1 MATSNVEFYAKLQQL
16 QDQLHAS
23 EERRLQLERQM
34 NSYMKSDKRLARLR
48 ASKLQAY
55 WTKLCEDEQKSR
67 VRNEQLLKDFNRVE
81 SHVSMLSARTD
92 RLRELKKQYEAHIER
107 LFPRWREQLER
118 KRQEKLTAPKNQ
130 PPQVAS
136 HDAKT
141 QPMDYG
147 PHATDPR
154 GLSYPLSNSGPTSN
168 MLPGLHQS
176 SPQLEHAPPAP
187 AYPNLGPSSHS
198 TPYSMPYSSNTG
210 LPRQQASTVDS
221 PDSWKMHPKQHTETV
236 PQWMPPPQS
245 TDVSILPHSSV
256 GRGNPQ
262 PPSAHYQEPTH
273 ADRRQGNPDGGYES
287 RRPMVRSASYSEEQE
302 TAPEYDNQLNAH
314 TGRYR
319 DDAGREASPRD
330 QGKIRPGASPRQNH
344 PGRRRETEEALQD
357 EGNVTPG
364 RRKTDSPRRTGQSPR
379 HSTNRQQAFRD
390 MSPERDSPPKSPPN
404 NGNNSDI
411 DSELSLPLS
420 DNGDTK
426 AKTGP
431 SSPVPYSSTK
441 GSPTM
446 SPGLGATFPP
456 DSPRSAAH
464 DISFTPESVRTASVT
479 PHDLPDSPP
488 SPASPD
494 QSERD
499 VPLSME
505 GLLVLLDVIEEA
517 LPRLRGRGGLYGRGD
532 LDPELAR
539 EIIEDA
545 NSGGS
550 PHDEDPGVLSAVVS
564 QELPRVTSALPTG
577 CLLTDKLLSGRMALV
592 DDVSVRSS
600 LYSHSVPLWD
610 RLVQHFTLLVRR
622 GVMEAEDI
630 ADVFSPLL
638 IKPGSTLVQK
648 AAELLAIV
656 VQGCAGNQT
665 LADDQGSEESAT
677 SSASLPIP
685 SSPDPPRDTL
695 HKTPPLN
702 LTNSTGKRAPS
713 RDTEESEDEGDSFF
727 DNNVP
732 LTDTAAYQSLMR
744 SSLQQQPAA
753 QLSEEEL
760 EGDSD
765 LDGIEAALSPHP
777 TASTVRGGNLGRSL
791 SCEDSVDHDSPRKRS
806 GPPSPRSPLL
816 RQASHEDSSVSSSPT
831 QSPRSPV
838 GYVPSAMERSTRSMG
853 STGTEGTA
861 TGPKRPKG
869 FWGESDD
876 DVDDLAISTGKQDQ
890 SGEDD
895 DFDFYG

>member
-16 QDQLHAS
+16 QGHLHAS

-81 SHVSMLSARTD
+81 SHVSTLSAKTD

-118 KRQEKLTAPKNQ
+118 KRQEKHRAPKTQ
-130 PPQVAS
+130 PPQGAS
-136 HDAKT
+136 HDART
-141 QPMDYG
+141 QPMDYR
-147 PHATDPR
+147 PHTTDPTR
-154 GLSYPLSNSGPTSN
+154 GLSYPLSNSGPTNN

-176 SPQLEHAPPAP
+176 SPQQGQASLAL
-187 AYPNLGPSSHS
+187 AYPNIGPVSHS
-198 TPYSMPYSSNTG
+198 TPHPMPYSSNAG
-210 LPRQQASTVDS
+210 PPRQQGPVVDS
-221 PDSWKMHPKQHTETV
+221 IDNWTMPPQQHSGTA
-236 PQWMPPPQS
+236 PQWMPSPQS
-245 TDVSILPHSSV
+245 ADVSIPPHPSV
-256 GRGNPQ
+256 GRVDSQ
-262 PPSAHYQEPTH
+262 TSSAHYQEPTH
-273 ADRRQGNPDGGYES
+273 ADRRQRSPDGGYES

-302 TAPEYDNQLNAH
+302 VVTEYDNAQR
-314 TGRYR
+314 GRHK
-319 DDAGREASPRD
+319 DDGSREASPRD
-330 QGKIRPGASPRQNH
+330 RGKVRQGLSPRQSH
-344 PGRRRETEEALQD
+344 QERRRATEEAPQD
-357 EGNVTPG
+357 EGDITPG
-364 RRKTDSPRRTGQSPR
+364 RRKTDSPRRKVESPR
-379 HSTNRQQAFRD
+379 HRTNKQQASRD
-390 MSPERDSPPKSPPN
+390 MSPERDSPPKFPPN
-404 NGNNSDI
+404 NGDDSDI
-411 DSELSLPLS
+411 DSDLPLS
-420 DNGDTK
+420 ENGYTK

-446 SPGLGATFPP
+446 SPGRDTTFPP
-456 DSPRSAAH
+456 DTPRSAGR
-464 DISFTPESVRTASVT
+464 DISFTPESVRTASMT

-499 VPLSME
+499 IPLSME
-505 GLLVLLDVIEEA
+505 GLLVLLDIIEET
-517 LPRLRGRGGLYGRGD
+517 LPRLRGRGGLYGGGD

-550 PHDEDPGVLSAVVS
+550 PHDEEPDVLSAVVS

-638 IKPGSTLVQK
+638 VKPGSTLVQK

-665 LADDQGSEESAT
+665 LADDRGSDESAT

-685 SSPDPPRDTL
+685 SSPDPPQDTQ
-695 HKTPPLN
+695 HKTPPKV
-702 LTNSTGKRAPS
+702 NSTGKRAPS
-713 RDTEESEDEGDSFF
+713 RDTEESDEDGDSFF
-727 DNNVP
+727 DNKVN

-753 QLSEEEL
+753 EVSEEEL

-765 LDGIEAALSPHP
+765 LEGIEAALSPHP
-777 TASTVRGGNLGRSL
+777 TSSTVRGGNLGLNLSHDGSL
-791 SCEDSVDHDSPRKRS
+791 DHDSPRRRS
-806 GPPSPRSPLL
+806 GPTSPRSPLH
-816 RQASHEDSSVSSSPT
+816 RQPSHDDSSVSSSPT
-831 QSPRSPV
+831 QSPRSPA
-838 GYVPSAMERSTRSMG
+838 GYVPTAMERSTRSMG
-853 STGTEGTA
+853 STGTEGTG

>member
-16 QDQLHAS
+16 QDHLHAS

-81 SHVSMLSARTD
+81 SHVSTLSAKTD

-118 KRQEKLTAPKNQ
+118 KRQDKLTAQKAQ
-130 PPQVAS
+130 PPQAAG
-136 HDAKT
+136 HDIRA
-141 QPMDYG
+141 QPMAYG
-147 PHATDPR
+147 PHTSDPR
-154 GLSYPLSNSGPTSN
+154 GPPYPLSNSGPTN
-168 MLPGLHQS
+168 NVPPGLHQS
-176 SPQLEHAPPAP
+176 SPQRGHAPPVL
-187 AYPNLGPSSHS
+187 AYPNIVPISHS
-198 TPYSMPYSSNTG
+198 TPHPMPYGNNTG
-210 LPRQQASTVDS
+210 LPAAGRKGHAVDS
-221 PDSWKMHPKQHTETV
+221 PDSWTVHPQQHSETV

-245 TDVSILPHSSV
+245 ADIPPHSSV
-256 GRGNPQ
+256 GRGDPQ
-262 PPSAHYQEPTH
+262 TSAANYQEPSFG
-273 ADRRQGNPDGGYES
+273 DRRQRSPDGGYDS

-302 TAPEYDNQLNAH
+302 VPTEYDDAQR
-314 TGRYR
+314 GRY
-319 DDAGREASPRD
+319 AENASREVSPRG
-330 QGKIRPGASPRQNH
+330 QRTSPRGSQQE
-344 PGRRRETEEALQD
+344 RRSAREEAPQD
-357 EGNVTPG
+357 EGDITP
-364 RRKTDSPRRTGQSPR
+364 RRKKIGSPRRTGESPR
-379 HSTNRQQAFRD
+379 HSADKRQAFRD

-404 NGNNSDI
+404 NGNDSDI
-411 DSELSLPLS
+411 DSDLSLPLS
-420 DNGDTK
+420 ENGYTK
-426 AKTGP
+426 AKT
-431 SSPVPYSSTK
+431 VPYSSTK
-441 GSPTM
+441 GSPTV
-446 SPGLGATFPP
+446 SPGRDTTFPP
-456 DSPRSAAH
+456 DSPRSAGR

-505 GLLVLLDVIEEA
+505 GLLVLLDIIEEA
-517 LPRLRGRGGLYGRGD
+517 LPRLRGRGGLYGGGD

-564 QELPRVTSALPTG
+564 RELPRVTSALPTG

-638 IKPGSTLVQK
+638 VKPGSTLVQK

-665 LADDQGSEESAT
+665 LADDQGSESAT

-685 SSPDPPRDTL
+685 SSPDPPRGSQ
-695 HKTPPLN
+695 HKTPAMVN
-702 LTNSTGKRAPS
+702 TTGKRAPS
-713 RDTEESEDEGDSFF
+713 RDTEESDEDGDSFF
-727 DNNVP
+727 DNKVP

-753 QLSEEEL
+753 DLSEEEL
-760 EGDSD
+760 EADSD

-777 TASTVRGGNLGRSL
+777 TSTTVRAGGGNLGLNLSHDGSL
-791 SCEDSVDHDSPRKRS
+791 DLDSPRRRS
-806 GPPSPRSPLL
+806 GPPSPLSPLH
-816 RQASHEDSSVSSSPT
+816 RQPSHDDSSVSSSPT
-831 QSPRSPV
+831 QSPRSPA
-838 GYVPSAMERSTRSMG
+838 GYVPSAMEKSTRSMG

>member
-16 QDQLHAS
+16 QDHLHAS

-81 SHVSMLSARTD
+81 SHVSTLSAKTD

-118 KRQEKLTAPKNQ
+118 KRQDKLTAQKAQ
-130 PPQVAS
+130 PPQAAS
-136 HDAKT
+136 HDTRT
-141 QPMDYG
+141 QPMGYG
-147 PHATDPR
+147 PHTTDPR
-154 GLSYPLSNSGPTSN
+154 GPPYPLSNSGPTN
-168 MLPGLHQS
+168 NVPPGLHQS
-176 SPQLEHAPPAP
+176 SPQQGHAPPVL
-187 AYPNLGPSSHS
+187 AYPNIGPISHS
-198 TPYSMPYSSNTG
+198 TPHPMPYGNNTG
-210 LPRQQASTVDS
+210 LPAAGQQGHSVDS
-221 PDSWKMHPKQHTETV
+221 PDNWTVHPQQHRETV
-236 PQWMPPPQS
+236 PQWMPQPQS
-245 TDVSILPHSSV
+245 ADVPPHSSV
-256 GRGNPQ
+256 GRGDSHT
-262 PPSAHYQEPTH
+262 SAANYQEPSYG
-273 ADRRQGNPDGGYES
+273 DRRQRSPDGGYDS

-302 TAPEYDNQLNAH
+302 VPTEYDDAQR
-314 TGRYR
+314 GRY
-319 DDAGREASPRD
+319 AENASREVSPRV
-330 QGKIRPGASPRQNH
+330 QRTSPRGSQQE
-344 PGRRRETEEALQD
+344 RRSAREEAPQD
-357 EGNVTPG
+357 EGDITP
-364 RRKTDSPRRTGQSPR
+364 RRKKIGSPRRTGESPR
-379 HSTNRQQAFRD
+379 HSADKQQAFRD

-404 NGNNSDI
+404 NGNDSDI
-411 DSELSLPLS
+411 DSDLSLPLS
-420 DNGDTK
+420 ENGYTK

-441 GSPTM
+441 GSPTV
-446 SPGLGATFPP
+446 SPGRDTTFPP
-456 DSPRSAAH
+456 DSPRSAGR

-517 LPRLRGRGGLYGRGD
+517 LPRLRGRGGLYGGGD

-564 QELPRVTSALPTG
+564 RELPRVTSALPTG

-638 IKPGSTLVQK
+638 VKPGSTLVQK

-665 LADDQGSEESAT
+665 LADDQGSESAT

-685 SSPDPPRDTL
+685 SSPDPPRGTQ
-695 HKTPPLN
+695 HKTPAIVN
-702 LTNSTGKRAPS
+702 TTGKRAPS
-713 RDTEESEDEGDSFF
+713 RDTEESDEDGDSFF
-727 DNNVP
+727 DNKVP

-753 QLSEEEL
+753 DLSEEEL
-760 EGDSD
+760 EADSD

-777 TASTVRGGNLGRSL
+777 TSTTVRAGGGNLGLNLSHDGSL
-791 SCEDSVDHDSPRKRS
+791 DLDSPRRRS
-806 GPPSPRSPLL
+806 GPSSPRSPLH
-816 RQASHEDSSVSSSPT
+816 RQPSHDDSSVSSSPT
-831 QSPRSPV
+831 QSPRSPA
-838 GYVPSAMERSTRSMG
+838 GYVPSAMEKSTRSMG